1 MFSSFLQGFLLGVG
15 AAVPL
20 GPINILI
27 MSRALKSY
35 ALAVATGL
43 GALSADLCYILL
55 LTLGLGS
62 FLQESILLKIL
73 GFFGSAFLIY
83 LAYSLFVKRDE
94 CIYELKTDAS
104 KGRMLKTYISGYL
117 LTLLNPYTIAF
128 WTSVSVFVVSKDEYR
143 FLIILGMITAIL
155 SWITIM
161 PYIIHRTKHRLSQ
174 SFYSKVSL
182 IAAFILFGFGVYL
195 LYVTIAMILE

>member
-1 MFSSFLQGFLLGVG
+1 MFSSFLQGFLLGTG
-15 AAVPL
+15 AAVPI

-27 MSRALKSY
+27 MNRALKSY
-35 ALAVATGL
+35 ALAVVTGF

-55 LTLGLGS
+55 LTLGFGVFLEDS
-62 FLQESILLKIL
+62 FILKML

-83 LAYSLFVKRDE
+83 IAYGLYVSKYDVLIEAEKDISRSDL
-94 CIYELKTDAS
+94 LKAYT
-104 KGRMLKTYISGYL
+104 SGYL

-143 FLIILGMITAIL
+143 FLIIFGMITAIL

>member
-1 MFSSFLQGFLLGVG
+1 MFSSFLQGFLLGAG

-27 MSRALKSY
+27 MNRALKSY
-35 ALAVATGL
+35 GLAVATGF

-83 LAYSLFVKRDE
+83 LAYSLFAKRDE
-94 CIYELKTDAS
+94 YVYEQKRDAS

-195 LYVTIAMILE
+195 LYVTIVMILE

>member
-27 MSRALKSY
+27 MNRALKSY
-35 ALAVATGL
+35 TLAVATGL

-83 LAYSLFVKRDE
+83 LAYSVFAKRDE
-94 CIYELKTDAS
+94 SIYELKRDVL
-104 KGRMLKTYISGYL
+104 KGRMLRTYISGYL

-128 WTSVSVFVVSKDEYR
+128 WTSVS
-143 FLIILGMITAIL
+143 
-155 SWITIM
+155 
-161 PYIIHRTKHRLSQ
+161 YIIDRTKHRLSQ

>member
-27 MSRALKSY
+27 MNRALKSY
-35 ALAVATGL
+35 TLAVATGL

-83 LAYSLFVKRDE
+83 LAYSVFAKRDE
-94 CIYELKTDAS
+94 SIYELKRDVL
-104 KGRMLKTYISGYL
+104 KGRMLRTYISGYL

-143 FLIILGMITAIL
+143 FLIIFGMITAIL
-155 SWITIM
+155 FWITIM
-161 PYIIHRTKHRLSQ
+161 PYIIDRTKHRLSQ

>member
-1 MFSSFLQGFLLGVG
+1 
-15 AAVPL
+15 
-20 GPINILI
+20 LI
-27 MSRALKSY
+27 YIAYGLYVSKYDVLIEAEKDISRS
-35 ALAVATGL
+35 
-43 GALSADLCYILL
+43 D
-55 LTLGLGS
+55 
-62 FLQESILLKIL
+62 LLK
-73 GFFGSAFLIY
+73 
-83 LAYSLFVKRDE
+83 AY
-94 CIYELKTDAS
+94 T
-104 KGRMLKTYISGYL
+104 SGYL

-143 FLIILGMITAIL
+143 FLIIFGMITAIL

-182 IAAFILFGFGVYL
+182 VAAFILFGFGVYL

>member
-27 MSRALKSY
+27 MNRALKSY
-35 ALAVATGL
+35 TLAVMTGF

-94 CIYELKTDAS
+94 CIYELKRDAS

-161 PYIIHRTKHRLSQ
+161 PYIIHKTKHRLSQ